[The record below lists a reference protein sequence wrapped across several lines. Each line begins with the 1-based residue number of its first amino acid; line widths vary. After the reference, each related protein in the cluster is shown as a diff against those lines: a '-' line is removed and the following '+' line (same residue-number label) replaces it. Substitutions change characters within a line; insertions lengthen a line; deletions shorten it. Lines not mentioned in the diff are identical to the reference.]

1 MAVRI
6 RAAAD
11 ALGVEP
17 HVLRHWEDVGVVRP
31 PRAGNGYRDYNHET
45 MIRLRIILGC
55 RAAGLSLDQT
65 RVVMH
70 RDAEERDE
78 IIRSRRDRVDEQI
91 KELRRTRRFLEH
103 VIACEHSLMSRCH
116 ECSTFAGSTASS
128 KR

>member
-78 IIRSRRDRVDEQI
+78 SSDPGGTESTNRSRSSD
-91 KELRRTRRFLEH
+91 
-103 VIACEHSLMSRCH
+103 APGGSS
-116 ECSTFAGSTASS
+116 ST
-128 KR
+128 